1 MKYKLVLFDFD
12 MTLIDSLAI
21 GQKAMKELQEKY
33 DLNTEKITMTEI
45 FGRTFEEN
53 AKHIAELNDNKLTWQ
68 EIMKLNISQV
78 YKEYLD
84 SEIVDIKTIQEIKKA
99 GIKIGIISNSES
111 NIIRACLAN
120 EKNKELEFDLVLGF
134 NDKKVGETKGNLIQ
148 KAMKQLGFSE
158 HETIYVG
165 DHFNDILAAK
175 KANVKCVAI
184 TTGLNKKEELAEY
197 KPEFIIEKLSELKK
211 IVL

>member
-12 MTLIDSLAI
+12 MTLVDSLAI
-21 GQKAMKELQEKY
+21 AQQAMKELQQTY
-33 DLNTEKITMTEI
+33 NINTEKITMTEI

-78 YKEYLD
+78 HKEYLE
-84 SEIVDIKTIQEIKKA
+84 SEIVDIKTIQEIKKS

-111 NIIRACLAN
+111 NSIRACLAN
-120 EKNKELEFDLVLGF
+120 EKNKEIEFDLVFGF
-134 NDKKVGETKGNLIQ
+134 NDKKSGETKGHLIQ
-148 KAMKQLGFSE
+148 RAMKQLGFLE
-158 HETIYVG
+158 EETIYVG

-175 KANVKCVAI
+175 EAKVDCVAI
-184 TTGLNKKEELAEY
+184 STGLNSKEELAEY
-197 KPEFIIEKLSELKK
+197 KPEFIIEKLSELKD